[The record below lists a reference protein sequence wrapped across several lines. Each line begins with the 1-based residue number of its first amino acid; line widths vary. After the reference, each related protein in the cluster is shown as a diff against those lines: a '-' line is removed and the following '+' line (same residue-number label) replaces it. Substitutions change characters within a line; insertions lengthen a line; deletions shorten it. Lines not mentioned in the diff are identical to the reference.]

1 MFWLPGTPA
10 SAGVRPVR
18 AGNRRPGPDSGYAPR
33 CGVPAGVESRQVSA
47 TFDLT
52 ASFLHLAG
60 VKAPAERLDGYDIL
74 RHAIE
79 RRADKPRQ
87 LFWRGRR
94 GDRTWRAVRDGDM
107 KLVQKTEGGRTER
120 WLYDLSAD
128 IGEARDLLG
137 ERPAVG
143 QRMEKWLAEWEA
155 EVKAVR

>member
-1 MFWLPGTPA
+1 
-10 SAGVRPVR
+10 
-18 AGNRRPGPDSGYAPR
+18 
-33 CGVPAGVESRQVSA
+33 
-47 TFDLT
+47 
-52 ASFLHLAG
+52 
-60 VKAPAERLDGYDIL
+60 
-74 RHAIE
+74 
-79 RRADKPRQ
+79 
-87 LFWRGRR
+87 
-94 GDRTWRAVRDGDM
+94 M